1 MNDSIPKYSV
11 SAPLTW
17 KNRIIV
23 ALILFGIQLLPVYF
37 FEFINLGFL
46 YGSSGSAEANSWI
59 LNPDIAVFGMLSIGI
74 LFVLAEEFIFRWLP
88 YKLSLLRQN
97 KYYWVIGIASALIF
111 AWVHSLTGLTKFDGL
126 PTPQFVAGIYLWRF
140 IPTGFRNVFWI
151 HYLSNVFVVIFIL

>member
-1 MNDSIPKYSV
+1 MTEQKNERAEIPTRTRGNK
-11 SAPLTW
+11 
-17 KNRIIV
+17 KDD
-23 ALILFGIQLLPVYF
+23 
-37 FEFINLGFL
+37 
-46 YGSSGSAEANSWI
+46 AEANSWI

-151 HYLSNVFVVIFIL
+151 HYLSNVFVVIFILLLLQLNNF